1 MRAPSIKAGRPRNI
15 SPFMPEALCDRLL
28 EKLDLHLY
36 EMELFLL
43 DGFNIF
49 VPEKRFAEQ
58 IVKILSR

>member
-1 MRAPSIKAGRPRNI
+1 
-15 SPFMPEALCDRLL
+15 MPEALCDRPL